1 MDTPSFACGMCGK
14 CFSDAEQCKLHIQS
28 HIGQKPFRCVICW
41 PLFYD
46 MSNNQQSGASPVSS
60 QPSGPSLDA
69 PTPTA
74 KAVTSPGAAAELQ
87 TVASPKDNPASQTA
101 ASSKYGAAPSPPAV
115 TAEAPELPCAS
126 SDSDLVSTGPQEA
139 TSVAASQNVAH
150 VTTGSSQREA
160 HVVAPDPMEGALVGV
175 MHIKEHSGTTS
186 TTSPKEISVPQVTL
200 CGMSTRTSS
209 ETDESVG
216 DRDFSASFQTSADSA
231 CSPDE
236 VSESKPVI
244 RVIYGDSLPL
254 SAAGTNYSAAPA
266 PMEDDVVD
274 VKIPASLMGS
284 SSMSTV
290 TVEITSAPRYSAGD
304 LAASRD
310 FVNPLEMHAGEMAG
324 GKGEN
329 TLCERT
335 EHCAERSDEN
345 QVDALDQTPTSVCK
359 GGSSLPNSSGDSLAY
374 RGRRKKGKPRR
385 LVGEMP
391 VPVYMVERLCQE
403 ASVCS
408 DHIYSSLCR
417 KHVTGLSDQH
427 RSAEARTKITTA
439 KGSEHD
445 GNRHK
450 VPKHVTTQ
458 ETLEKNA
465 SPDEIQTHKRN
476 PQQAEVRVCQEETQ
490 DHSITPQAAESR
502 FDSSNA
508 KETPGPVNFQGVIS
522 FLRSVQLRNPPGNE
536 AQSNAASKSR
546 AATKSSAGPST
557 SRTATPDST
566 TSPGKAAG
574 VGNTSPCQVSSTV
587 DGHSPSSSA
596 ENITAMSWSI
606 SLEGE
611 STGPQDASLAR
622 KRAGSLNASIEGTV
636 VGPQNAS
643 AAIKRESPHAT
654 SAEGR
659 STARK
664 ADPQEGPSSSPHRSG
679 VDITAIS
686 KDSASDASTQTR
698 YSTTRT
704 ASKDSA
710 SGATTQ
716 AGSDSH
722 VRAVSKKSISPGTS
736 TLTEV
741 TRSPG
746 ATASRVKPTSAATI
760 QPVQFA
766 KGGPVIQVDL
776 ASSETVAAHHG
787 ADSPK
792 FIHITPP
799 VPPSIVPAVITGN
812 ACVMPHDSSPNRV
825 SRSSTAAAALP
836 KGIVSASTEI
846 SPATPSVCT
855 VDQNTV
861 STMLSASKGLSS
873 SATSTWSKTS
883 SAVST
888 GHVSG
893 SYSGIVPAV
902 NSTSSLSV
910 SSAIPAFTTG
920 VPTAESSSR
929 NPSPAKQAAKTSE
942 SPTAARHS
950 PGGTSQENMSQGP
963 LQTPSHL
970 PCSVEALR
978 GKRLTIPKVTTKNP
992 YVPLPKVRAPALD
1005 DLHAGKAINISLNKP
1020 VQSPVR
1026 DLVRVEPCESPIQ
1039 GVHLDSLGDLDDD
1052 EASGS
1057 DVSDSDEAVLFS
1069 DDKSLPDMTGT
1080 SSDFKKSGQPNQGQ
1094 NVCTAKQGWPQKGT
1108 NPENSTVPSP
1118 CKVSQSVQLEK
1129 LNNSHKKSSHS
1140 LSSQQGQLEKP
1151 QTPPEP
1157 GSSSPQT
1164 LTSQR
1169 GYAPEGNSEK
1179 DLCAITCSDEE
1190 MSEEDLTSPKPFD
1203 RANAR
1208 KTFSGHTRSDKL
1220 RHQKGKQMDTE
1231 SQEQAK
1237 TSNTSK
1243 VSKSGPPNISHI
1255 AGKST
1260 EMQEA
1265 VEYDNDYHTEATKD
1279 TTVQSKDEQTLQS
1292 RTSQSNKTAN
1302 SLSDSDVVSCDNDTG
1317 SRHEPVS
1324 STGAEKGAVQNT
1336 PRESEVVGSRL
1347 QPATNELNL
1356 EPLSAEKPAHTPPG
1370 PQTTQ
1375 PSETGEM
1382 AVNTGTPGPHVQSS
1396 PGSRKRPAEAGAG
1409 EQKKKRKPRVSA
1421 EKLLVAF
1428 PEVQF
1433 DLQELFTPVHKLRHR
1448 SSEPRDTTSTENSS
1462 RDGARPVS
1470 TCSRYADEDSLN
1482 ASDLPV
1488 TFAHQTGNGK
1498 DGSSPATQCHSLGSE
1513 YNPAFP
1519 SALVDDGIF
1528 EENLELPHISSPRR
1542 RRQLDKNKEQEL
1554 EKRRESPDRGSEG
1567 TSDEDSSG
1575 EQHKGTSGKHHKGKS
1590 GEHRR
1595 KPAQNAKPSATVT
1608 SRTGQGGAPETLGGE
1623 TLRNGDHVL
1632 HAGVNNIR
1640 SFTMSAQGDG
1650 RSSSSSTAAT
1660 AKTGRNMTCKT
1671 KRPLSRS
1678 SKTETV
1684 KFRSRNRQ
1692 ISLGKTKKRRKT
1704 EKGQSAT
1711 ETSKTTHQIFTPS
1724 VAESVKRAENRR
1736 KSALQFH
1743 PSPDLETTTA
1753 QIAKSIATSVLSEIS
1768 PFSSN
1773 HQMHKTKKGVEQSET
1788 SKPSSERSAQRPD
1801 DSVHVSPG
1809 HFSHGKVSQYECKK
1823 CDAKFKKYTNYRLHL
1838 KNHGRDRFA
1847 CEVCGSTFGRK
1858 ETLKTHR
1865 MIHTGE
1871 AAVDCIIC
1879 GKTLSGLAS
1888 LTTHMRIHT
1897 DERPYSCPFCP
1908 RTFRQQSALTSHC
1921 RVHTR
1926 DRPFKCN
1933 MCSKSYRFHKN
1944 LYNHRFTHTGER
1956 RYVCTIC
1963 DAAYYQVSALNVHLK
1978 VHTGERP
1985 FACNLCSMRFIQK
1998 AHLAKHLRH
2007 RHEKEVCAMQ
2017 EREAKNVSKPYRC
2030 GGCGQS
2036 FTSFFSK
2043 GRHVKFFCIAIF
2055 ATEQAQPAQ

>member
-1 MDTPSFACGMCGK
+1 
-14 CFSDAEQCKLHIQS
+14 
-28 HIGQKPFRCVICW
+28 
-41 PLFYD
+41 

-69 PTPTA
+69 PTPTV
-74 KAVTSPGAAAELQ
+74 KAVTSPGAAAEPQ
-87 TVASPKDNPASQTA
+87 TVASPKDNPASQMA
-101 ASSKYGAAPSPPAV
+101 ASSKGGAAPSPPAI
-115 TAEAPELPCAS
+115 TAEAPEMPCAS
-126 SDSDLVSTGPQEA
+126 SDSELVPTGPPKS

-150 VTTGSSQREA
+150 VTTSSSQREA
-160 HVVAPDPMEGALVGV
+160 HAAAPDPAEGALVGV
-175 MHIKEHSGTTS
+175 RHEKELSCTH
-186 TTSPKEISVPQVTL
+186 TSPKELSVPQATL

-236 VSESKPVI
+236 VSESKPII
-244 RVIYGDSLPL
+244 RVTYGDSLPL
-254 SAAGTNYSAAPA
+254 SAAGANYSPAPA
-266 PMEDDVVD
+266 PVEDGVVD

-284 SSMSTV
+284 LSESTV
-290 TVEITSAPRYSAGD
+290 TVEITPAPQYSAGD
-304 LAASRD
+304 LASSRD

-324 GKGEN
+324 GEGEN

-335 EHCAERSDEN
+335 EHCAERNNEN
-345 QVDALDQTPTSVCK
+345 QVDALYQTPTSACME
-359 GGSSLPNSSGDSLAY
+359 GSSSLPNSSRDSLAY

-385 LVGEMP
+385 LVGEIP
-391 VPVYMVERLCQE
+391 VPVYMAERLCQE
-403 ASVCS
+403 VSVCN
-408 DHIYSSLCR
+408 DHIYSSLSR

-427 RSAEARTKITTA
+427 RSAEARTEVIA
-439 KGSEHD
+439 ANGSEHD
-445 GNRHK
+445 RNQHK

-458 ETLEKNA
+458 EAPEKNA
-465 SPDEIQTHKRN
+465 SPEEIQTQKIN

-490 DHSITPQAAESR
+490 DQSVTPQAAESR
-502 FDSSNA
+502 FNSSST
-508 KETPGPVNFQGVIS
+508 KEAPGPVNFQGVIS

-546 AATKSSAGPST
+546 AGTNSSSGP

-566 TSPGKAAG
+566 TSPCKAVG

-587 DGHSPSSSA
+587 DGHSPSSSD
-596 ENITAMSWSI
+596 ENRTAKSQSV
-606 SLEGE
+606 SLEGK
-611 STGPQDASLAR
+611 STRPQDALLAR
-622 KRAGSLNASIEGTV
+622 KTTGSLNASVEGTV
-636 VGPQNAS
+636 AGPQNAS
-643 AAIKRESPHAT
+643 AAIKRESHHAA

-659 STARK
+659 STASK
-664 ADPQEGPSSSPHRSG
+664 ADPREGPSSSSHRSG
-679 VDITAIS
+679 VDVTAIS
-686 KDSASDASTQTR
+686 KDSASDATTQTR
-698 YSTTRT
+698 YSTART

-710 SGATTQ
+710 SSTTTQ
-716 AGSDSH
+716 ARSESH
-722 VRAVSKKSISPGTS
+722 ARAVSKKSTGPGTS

-746 ATASRVKPTSAATI
+746 ATASRVKPTSTATI

-766 KGGPVIQVDL
+766 KGGPMIQVDL
-776 ASSETVAAHHG
+776 TSKETVATHRG
-787 ADSPK
+787 ADSPES
-792 FIHITPP
+792 IHITSP
-799 VPPSIVPAVITGN
+799 VPPSTVPAVSVIAGN
-812 ACVMPHDSSPNRV
+812 ACVMPHVSSPNRV
-825 SRSSTAAAALP
+825 SRSSTAAEALP
-836 KGIVSASTEI
+836 TGIVSASTEI
-846 SPATPSVCT
+846 APAAPSVCT
-855 VDQNTV
+855 VDQFTAFT
-861 STMLSASKGLSS
+861 SMLSASKGISS
-873 SATSTWSKTS
+873 SATATWSKTS
-883 SAVST
+883 SAIST
-888 GHVSG
+888 GHVG
-893 SYSGIVPAV
+893 VSYSGIVPVV

-910 SSAIPAFTTG
+910 PSAIPAFTTG
-920 VPTAESSSR
+920 APTAESSSR
-929 NPSPAKQAAKTSE
+929 NPSPAKPAAKASG
-942 SPTAARHS
+942 SPTATMHS
-950 PGGTSQENMSQGP
+950 PGGASQENTSHGT
-963 LQTPSHL
+963 LQAPARL
-970 PCSVEALR
+970 PCSVEALH

-1026 DLVRVEPCESPIQ
+1026 ALVCVEPCESPIQ
-1039 GVHLDSLGDLDDD
+1039 SVYLDSLRDLDDD
-1052 EASGS
+1052 EARGP

-1080 SSDFKKSGQPNQGQ
+1080 SSDFRKSGQPNQGQ
-1094 NVCTAKQGWPQKGT
+1094 NNVCTTKQGLPRKGT
-1108 NPENSTVPSP
+1108 NPENCTVPSP
-1118 CKVSQSVQLEK
+1118 CKVLQSVQLEK
-1129 LNNSHKKSSHS
+1129 VNNSHKKSSHS
-1140 LSSQQGQLEKP
+1140 LSSEQDQLEKP
-1151 QTPPEP
+1151 QTPPGP
-1157 GSSSPQT
+1157 GSPSPQV

-1169 GYAPEGNSEK
+1169 GYAPTGNSEK
-1179 DLCAITCSDEE
+1179 DLCAIICSDEE
-1190 MSEEDLTSPKPFD
+1190 ITEEDLPTSQKPFD
-1203 RANAR
+1203 RSNAH
-1208 KTFSGHTRSDKL
+1208 KTFSGHTRSDRL
-1220 RHQKGKQMDTE
+1220 RHQKGKQMDTQ
-1231 SQEQAK
+1231 SQEQTK
-1237 TSNTSK
+1237 TSNASK
-1243 VSKSGPPNISHI
+1243 VSKSNPPNTSHV

-1260 EMQEA
+1260 VMQEA
-1265 VEYDNDYHTEATKD
+1265 VEYDSDYCTEATKD
-1279 TTVQSKDEQTLQS
+1279 TTVQSKDDQTLQS
-1292 RTSQSNKTAN
+1292 RTLQSHKMAN
-1302 SLSDSDVVSCDNDTG
+1302 SLSDGDVVSCDSDTG

-1324 STGAEKGAVQNT
+1324 STGAEKGAVKNT
-1336 PRESEVVGSRL
+1336 PRESE
-1347 QPATNELNL
+1347 ELNL
-1356 EPLSAEKPAHTPPG
+1356 EPLSAEQPAHTPPG

-1375 PSETGEM
+1375 PSGSGTAEM
-1382 AVNTGTPGPHVQSS
+1382 AVDTGTPGPHVQSS
-1396 PGSRKRPAEAGAG
+1396 PSSRKRPAEAGAG
-1409 EQKKKRKPRVSA
+1409 EQKRQKKKRKPRVSA
-1421 EKLLVAF
+1421 EKFMVAF

-1448 SSEPRDTTSTENSS
+1448 SSEPRDTTNTENSS

-1470 TCSRYADEDSLN
+1470 TCSRYVDEDSLN

-1498 DGSSPATQCHSLGSE
+1498 DGPSLATQCHSLGRE

-1519 SALVDDGIF
+1519 SAPVDDGIF

-1554 EKRRESPDRGSEG
+1554 EKRRECPDKGSEG
-1567 TSDEDSSG
+1567 KSDEDSGTSG
-1575 EQHKGTSGKHHKGKS
+1575 EQHKGKS
-1590 GEHRR
+1590 GERHR
-1595 KPAQNAKPSATVT
+1595 KPARNSKPSATVT
-1608 SRTGQGGAPETLGGE
+1608 SRIGQEGAPETLGGE
-1623 TLRNGDHVL
+1623 TLRNGDRVL
-1632 HAGVNNIR
+1632 HTGVNNTR
-1640 SFTMSAQGDG
+1640 SFTMCAQGDR

-1692 ISLGKTKKRRKT
+1692 ITRGKMKKRRKT

-1711 ETSKTTHQIFTPS
+1711 ETSETTNGVVASHQIFTPS

-1753 QIAKSIATSVLSEIS
+1753 QIAKSIAASVLSEIS
-1768 PFSSN
+1768 PLSTN
-1773 HQMHKTKKGVEQSET
+1773 RQMHKTKKGVEQSET
-1788 SKPSSERSAQRPD
+1788 SKPSSERPAQRP
-1801 DSVHVSPG
+1801 G
-1809 HFSHGKVSQYECKK
+1809 HFNHGKVSQYECKK

-1858 ETLKTHR
+1858 ESLKTHR

-1908 RTFRQQSALTSHC
+1908 RTFRQQSALTSHY

-1985 FACNLCSMRFIQK
+1985 FACNLCSMRFIQR
-1998 AHLAKHLRH
+1998 AYLAKHLRH
-2007 RHEKEVCAMQ
+2007 RHEEEVCAME

-2043 GRHVKFFCIAIF
+2043 GRHVKFFCTAIL